1 QRAAKGYWQIRAERL
16 AADAGE
22 RLADF
27 AERLRQDYGLP
38 LPPSADW
45 APGANIADTMPC
57 PDCVN
62 GTVPCECA
70 TGKHVCTVCHGTSPG
85 ACTACSGSGKVVW
98 PRQLVRRFDTS
109 IAQRALPL
117 EDPSVSRWLTD
128 EMVRKASGENVWEG
142 RSDTLSVR
150 APEGAPVTVW
160 RVVHDFAR
168 HPGDDFT
175 TMVPAS
181 GENAGERRVIA
192 QCVRVT
198 RVPLNRV
205 DYAFARKPFSFL
217 AEDQHGSERFH

>member
-1 QRAAKGYWQIRAERL
+1 
-16 AADAGE
+16 
-22 RLADF
+22 
-27 AERLRQDYGLP
+27 
-38 LPPSADW
+38 
-45 APGANIADTMPC
+45 
-57 PDCVN
+57 
-62 GTVPCECA
+62 
-70 TGKHVCTVCHGTSPG
+70 TGKHVCTVCHGTSTA

-98 PRQLVRRFDTS
+98 HRQLVRRFDTS

-128 EMVRKASGENVWEG
+128 EMERKASGENVWEG
-142 RSDTLSVR
+142 RSDTLSAP
-150 APEGAPVTVW
+150 APEGAPLTVW

-198 RVPLNRV
+198 RVPLTRV
-205 DYAFARKPFSFL
+205 EYAFAGKAFSFV
-217 AEDQHGSERFH
+217 AVGGRGSERFWAEAFPPRWSRVGRFLRALSRDLQLQGERERRHIEPGAYGDGAPSSLEDFRSRREQNSKANGDAD